1 MKQAILLFALLHAAQ
16 PARADERAN
25 AKAHVERGSALYQQG
40 HYDEAFAELSAGYQL
55 DPRPELLY
63 SLGQTERKR
72 GHCKEAIEFY
82 ERYLGTRLPRER
94 MAAVLVQIDRCRA
107 ELDRPVEPR
116 PAPVVP
122 PPIVTTLPPAPPSP
136 SPAATAVAIAVPL
149 ESPPPVQPVYK
160 KWWLWTSL
168 GVVVAVGVG
177 VGVGLGVSS
186 SSGASSNRATFQPT
200 LPDLVIK
207 K

>member
-1 MKQAILLFALLHAAQ
+1 MKHAVLLLALLHAAL
-16 PARADERAN
+16 ARADDHGG
-25 AKAHVERGSALYQQG
+25 AKAHIDRGSSLYQQG
-40 HYDEAFAELSAGYQL
+40 RYDEAFAELSAGYQL

-72 GHCKEAIEFY
+72 GHCKEAIEYY
-82 ERYLGTRLPRER
+82 ERYLATRLPRER
-94 MAAVLVQIDRCRA
+94 MSAVLVQIDRCRA

-116 PAPVVP
+116 AAP
-122 PPIVTTLPPAPPSP
+122 PPIVATPPPAPPSP
-136 SPAATAVAIAVPL
+136 APAVSIAVPL
-149 ESPPPVQPVYK
+149 ESPPPPQQPVYK

-186 SSGASSNRATFQPT
+186 SSSGTASNRANFQPT

-207 K
+207 R